1 MEAIRFYPK
10 ARKQSKEIE
19 MKEAREGC
27 FVCFGKNNSSRQGDD

>member
-1 MEAIRFYPK
+1 MEAIQFYAK

-27 FVCFGKNNSSRQGDD
+27 IVCFGEEQFIKTR